1 MREILIGILV
11 IILLGTLCV
20 FGTGVNVYNTHID
33 LKTKIEAQQ
42 KSNEANFDAMWK
54 KISQISQVSDK
65 YKEGLKEVLMSY
77 TSGRK
82 KESDQLLMDWTK
94 EAIPTFDSS
103 IYKQIN
109 NIVVSS
115 RDDFFNNQKI
125 LIDLSRQ
132 HNQFIQKFPNNLYC
146 GILNIK
152 EIEIK
157 VVTSTKTD
165 KAFETGKEDDI
176 KL

>member
-1 MREILIGILV
+1 MKQFILGFV
-11 IILLGTLCV
+11 VILLLFGICV
-20 FGTGVNVYNTHID
+20 FGKGISVYNTHID

-42 KSNEANFDAMWK
+42 KSNEANFDTMWK
-54 KISQISQVSDK
+54 KISQVSQVSDK
-65 YKEGLKEVLMSY
+65 YKAGLTEVLNAY

-82 KESDQLLMDWTK
+82 TDSDQLLMNWIK
-94 EAIPTFDSS
+94 EAVPTFDSS

-132 HNQFIQKFPNNLYC
+132 HNQFIQKFPNNLFC
-146 GILNIK
+146 GILNIQP
-152 EIEIK
+152 IEIK
-157 VVTSTKTD
+157 VITSTKTE
-165 KAFETGKEDDI
+165 KTFESGKEDDI
-176 KL
+176 KI

>member
-1 MREILIGILV
+1 MKEFILGFVILV
-11 IILLGTLCV
+11 LLTGVCI
-20 FGTGVNVYNTHID
+20 FGKGVNVYNTHIN

-42 KSNEANFDAMWK
+42 DVNKANFDAMWK
-54 KISQISQVSDK
+54 KISQVSQVSDK
-65 YKEGLKEVLMSY
+65 YKAGLTEVLNAY

-82 KESDQLLMDWTK
+82 TDSDQLLMNWIK
-94 EAIPTFDSS
+94 EAIPNFDSS

-132 HNQFIQKFPNNLYC
+132 HNQFIQKFPNNLFC
-146 GILNIK
+146 GILNIQP
-152 EIEIK
+152 IEIK
-157 VVTSTKTD
+157 VITSTKTEQT
-165 KAFETGKEDDI
+165 FETGKEDDI
-176 KL
+176 KI